1 MNRFRQIFKTLNW
14 IKRSVKN
21 APIPPIPPTPPS
33 PEDKKRWEQE
43 SAKHYKKFSD
53 NLRELS
59 TELAKRGWYANMD
72 MPIKFFNTLRQLLKA
87 NNLKG
92 VDNMMMAYFQHHL
105 EPVENE
111 IMSAFPLRAQILS
124 AAFRAHTQKTYTL
137 SVPVFLIQADGICSE
152 LLGVGIYART
162 KRVPQT
168 ASAIKQFEDDEL
180 MSSLLEPLKIAGAL
194 NAYADEKH
202 QYPDIFNR
210 HEILHG
216 KSLNYA
222 NELNS
227 FRAISLLSYL
237 CSTVSGAFL
246 FKEVSKD
253 PQKYI

>member
-1 MNRFRQIFKTLNW
+1 MNRFRQIFENLNW

-21 APIPPIPPTPPS
+21 APIPSTPPS
-33 PEDKKRWEQE
+33 PEDKKRWEEE
-43 SAKHYKKFSD
+43 SAKQIEKFSS

-72 MPIKFFNTLRQLLKA
+72 MPLKFFNALRPLLKT
-87 NNLKG
+87 NKLKSIDG
-92 VDNMMMAYFQHHL
+92 MMAAYFQHHL

-111 IMSAFPLRAQILS
+111 IMSAFPSRAQILS

-152 LLGVGIYART
+152 LLGVGVYSRT
-162 KRVPQT
+162 KGVPQT
-168 ASAIKQFEDDEL
+168 AFAIEQFKDDEL
-180 MSSLLEPLKIAGAL
+180 MSSLLEPLRIAGAL

-222 NELNS
+222 TELNS

-237 CSTVSGAFL
+237 CSTVSGAFF
-246 FKEVSKD
+246 FKEASKD